1 MGMGFLD
8 AFRQSTEQSLKEC
21 RKQPAKCLRQL
32 AVDGLIIVL
41 SYALL
46 LYLVDGKVVQWRR
59 VGLFYAL
66 FMLLAFVFHALDVDY
81 QEQLTRVAG
90 FQLGTKLFL
99 ALTG

>member
-1 MGMGFLD
+1 MGLLD

-21 RKQPAKCLRQL
+21 RQHPGRCLRQL
-32 AVDGLIIVL
+32 LVDGLVIVA

-46 LYLVDGKVVQWRR
+46 LYLVDGKLVDLRR
-59 VGLFYAL
+59 VATFYAL
-66 FMLLAFVFHALDVDY
+66 FLLLAYAFRALDVDF

-90 FQLGTKLFL
+90 FQLGTKLFA